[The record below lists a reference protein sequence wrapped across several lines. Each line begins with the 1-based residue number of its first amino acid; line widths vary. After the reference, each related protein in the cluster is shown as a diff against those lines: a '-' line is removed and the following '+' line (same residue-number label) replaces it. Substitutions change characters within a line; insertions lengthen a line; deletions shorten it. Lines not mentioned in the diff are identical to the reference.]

1 MASTKKILAEQV
13 MFKLE
18 GGWPDI
24 AAAVQEEDLYK
35 RIEQKVN
42 AKAKLQHF
50 NQTLASGET
59 IPDGLFIAT
68 YDGISVSS
76 YQDRSKATLPVKPIS
91 LPRNMGIFRIYNEQ
105 YPDNDFI
112 PLQRGQMAL
121 LRSDV
126 LLNDLIG
133 DIGYEPRNEDV
144 VFSKDLT
151 LMGVSEVSMELVVM
165 DMSLFSVTQ
174 ALPIPADME
183 EEIVNELVA
192 EYAPVQPETGAVNK
206 FTTIKNNPAQ

>member
-1 MASTKKILAEQV
+1 MATKRLLAEQV
-13 MFKLE
+13 MIKLE
-18 GGWPDI
+18 GGWPKI

-42 AKAKLQHF
+42 AKAKLLHF

-59 IPDGLFIAT
+59 IPDGLFLAT
-68 YDGISVSS
+68 YEGITVSS

-91 LPRNMGIFRIYNEQ
+91 LPRNMGIFRIYSAS
-105 YPDNDFI
+105 YPDADFI

-121 LRSDV
+121 LRSDA

-151 LMGVSEVSMELVVM
+151 LMDVSEVSMELVVM
-165 DMSLFSVTQ
+165 DISLFSVTQ

-183 EEIVNELVA
+183 EEIVNELVE

-206 FTTIKNNPAQ
+206 FTTIKNNPTQ